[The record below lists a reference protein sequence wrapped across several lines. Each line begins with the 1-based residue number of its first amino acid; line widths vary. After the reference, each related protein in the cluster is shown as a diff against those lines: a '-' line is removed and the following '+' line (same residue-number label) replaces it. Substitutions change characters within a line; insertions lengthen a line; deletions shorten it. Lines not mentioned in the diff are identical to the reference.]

1 MKIEILFFGQLTD
14 KTGCSHM
21 QLDNPG
27 TIGQLRE
34 QLFLKFPQLKT
45 ASFTIAL
52 NNQLVLEDQ
61 IISENSIIAF
71 MPPFSG
77 G

>member
-1 MKIEILFFGQLTD
+1 MKIKILFFGQLTD
-14 KTGCSHM
+14 ITGCSSM
-21 QLDNPG
+21 QLNNPG
-27 TIGQLRE
+27 TIGQLKE
-34 QLFLKFPQLKT
+34 QLFLKFPTLKT

-52 NNQLVLEDQ
+52 NSQLVLQDQ
-61 IISENSIIAF
+61 IISENSTIAF